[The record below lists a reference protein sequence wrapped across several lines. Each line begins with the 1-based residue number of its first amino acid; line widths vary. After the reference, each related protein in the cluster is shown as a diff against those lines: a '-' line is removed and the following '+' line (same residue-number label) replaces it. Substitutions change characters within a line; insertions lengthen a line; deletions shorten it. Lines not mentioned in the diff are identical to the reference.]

1 MRTARADACKPF
13 EASTGRI
20 AVIPKRIVAGLLA
33 ALVLL
38 PIAALLTLV
47 TSYLLA
53 AMQDAAGAA
62 ALGRIVLALGLFWA
76 IVVIA
81 LLLTLAINELGRPRE

>member
-1 MRTARADACKPF
+1 M
-13 EASTGRI
+13 
-20 AVIPKRIVAGLLA
+20 IPKQIVAGLLA

-47 TSYLLA
+47 TSYLLT

-62 ALGRIVLALGLFWA
+62 ALGRVVLTLGLLWA
-76 IVVIA
+76 VVVIA
-81 LLLTLAINELGRPRE
+81 LLLALAMNELGRPRE